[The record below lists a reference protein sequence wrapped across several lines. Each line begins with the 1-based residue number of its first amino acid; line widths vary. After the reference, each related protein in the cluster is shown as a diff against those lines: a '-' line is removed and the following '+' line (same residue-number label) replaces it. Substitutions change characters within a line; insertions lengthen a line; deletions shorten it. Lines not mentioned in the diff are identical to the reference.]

1 MKKFYTGMITGAAI
15 GAVAGMLLDPMNDKQ
30 SKNMK
35 KTARGF
41 CSTMGNAVDCMMNK

>member
-1 MKKFYTGMITGAAI
+1 MKKFFTGMVTGAAI

-35 KTARGF
+35 NEG
-41 CSTMGNAVDCMMNK
+41 